1 VNTLAE
7 FGTGEL
13 LWSMLWFTLF
23 FIWIW
28 ILITVV
34 MDLFRDHELGGF
46 AKFLWLLFIIV
57 LPYLGVF
64 VYLIARGQSMASRQ
78 MAAAQ
83 ANAEA
88 QRAYIQQ
95 VAGTSGGGSTADEL
109 ARLADLKEKGVISEE
124 EFNSLKAKAIG

>member
-1 VNTLAE
+1 MNTLAE

-28 ILITVV
+28 ILISCV
-34 MDLFRDHELGGF
+34 MDIFRDHELSGWG
-46 AKFLWLLFIIV
+46 KFGWLLFIIV

-64 VYLIARGQSMASRQ
+64 VYLIARGQG
-78 MAAAQ
+78 MAARNVKQAQ

-88 QRAYIQQ
+88 QRAYIQS
-95 VAGTSGGGSTADEL
+95 VAGPSAGPSTAEEL
-109 ARLADLKEKGVISEE
+109 SKLADLKDKGVLTDA
-124 EFNSLKAKAIG
+124 EFQAQKAKLLG

>member
-1 VNTLAE
+1 MNTLAE

-28 ILITVV
+28 ILITCV

-46 AKFLWLLFIIV
+46 AKFLWLLFIIIT
-57 LPYLGVF
+57 PYLGVF
-64 VYLIARGQSMASRQ
+64 VYLIARGQGMASRQ

-95 VAGTSGGGSTADEL
+95 VAGTTGGTSTADEL

-124 EFNSLKAKAIG
+124 EFAALKAKAIG

>member
-1 VNTLAE
+1 MNTLAE

-28 ILITVV
+28 ILITCV

-46 AKFLWLLFIIV
+46 AKFLWLLFFIV

-64 VYLIARGQSMASRQ
+64 IYLIARGQGMASRQ

-95 VAGTSGGGSTADEL
+95 VAGTSGGASTSEEL

-124 EFNSLKAKAIG
+124 EFNSLKAQAIG

>member
-7 FGTGEL
+7 FGVGEL

-34 MDLFRDHELGGF
+34 MDLFRDHELSGWG
-46 AKFLWLLFIIV
+46 KFGWLFFIIV

-64 VYLIARGQSMASRQ
+64 VYLIARGQGMAARQ
-78 MAAAQ
+78 MATAK

-88 QRAYIQQ
+88 QREYIQS
-95 VAGTSGGGSTADEL
+95 VAGPSAGSSTAEEL
-109 ARLADLKEKGVISEE
+109 ARLADLKEKGVITDE
-124 EFNSLKAKAIG
+124 EFAALKAKAIG